1 VNVPKVGVYTEK
13 ETLTVPKVEVTP
25 AKDRDDNKGAEKK

>member
-1 VNVPKVGVYTEK
+1 VYTEK

-25 AKDRDDNKGAEKK
+25 AKDRTDKVAEKK